1 MANYSVKVVDHTGS
15 QADWLKGLCKAIEDL
30 FNKCLE
36 GTSDTVTV
44 TSGTGQQS
52 DNLILHFVENVDQSF
67 IQQKMPGGAALK
79 PTLAGHTRTRGKKT
93 CTEFYKF
100 ILFPGETARR
110 PARYEGYAKTAVHE
124 SLHNLFP
131 GWSEDDMHGGPGG
144 GGLAASPPRLPP
156 TQKNKELIRK
166 GLSIKNDQFL

>member
-1 MANYSVKVVDHTGS
+1 VATYSVKVVDHTGS

-30 FNKCLE
+30 FNLCLD
-36 GTSDTVTV
+36 GTPDTVTV
-44 TSGTGQQS
+44 TVGTGQQS
-52 DNLILHFVENVDQSF
+52 DNLILHFVENVDKSF
-67 IQQKMPGGAALK
+67 IQDKMPGAALK
-79 PTLAGHTRTRGKKT
+79 PTLAGHTRTRGSKS
-93 CTEFYKF
+93 CSEFYKF
-100 ILFPGETARR
+100 ILHPGDTARR
-110 PARYEGYAKTAVHE
+110 PEGYVGYAKSAVHE

-144 GGLAASPPRLPP
+144 GGLAASPGRLPP